1 MIPYTVPMTARR
13 IPVIDFADAF
23 SPELARREA
32 LAWEIH
38 KISRDVGFFYLVN
51 HGVAPALVE
60 GSLICAAFL
69 RLAPGQQIGHRHAPL
84 ALRLRIRAHGCPG
97 PR

>member
-1 MIPYTVPMTARR
+1 MTARR

-32 LAWEIH
+32 LAWRSTR
-38 KISRDVGFFYLVN
+38 SRATWVLLLVN

-60 GSLICAAFL
+60 GQFDWARRFF
-69 RLAPGQQIGHRHAPL
+69 
-84 ALRLRIRAHGCPG
+84 ALPQASKSAIDMRRSPPATDTSAWV
-97 PR
+97 PRPSMKDRPPT